1 MIYQV
6 DEEVSF
12 RMSQTA
18 DISETTQLPSEAGSP
33 SLLMSQTA
41 DISETTPLPSEAG
54 SPSLLTGLSTP
65 VSWSSTTCMDNE
77 DTVNDRFNGILYH
90 VTSDDRQ
97 ISVRY
102 SSVELYQKFVRSL
115 NKELHPKQI
124 SNTKSTYQTH
134 IRGKWCTLTADNKAA
149 SIYITGPAQK
159 LWRETVFLRLSVYLY
174 QQYVIET
181 DDIVNETYNS
191 QTSTPTR
198 PGQNYSSPLLSPV
211 STPDDLNNQQFDMD
225 SASEISQ
232 QLKELQ
238 HISKHLQEQ
247 LNSVNT
253 KLDILVQ
260 RSLDISSSSTNL
272 SIEDE
277 TNYVTIN
284 ATTDDE
290 PQVIPGSSTY
300 SDIVSKDPTPIH
312 RETNNGVNPII
323 NSPGNHASVTD
334 TVTQPNTNKKQNH
347 QNINHK
353 SSTKPNQSR
362 DSTSNMQKR
371 GSKILIIGDSILSGI
386 NRKGLSH
393 NVECQPYPGANIDTI
408 YEKVQ
413 MFDLTKFSDIVIYVG
428 GNDSSDN
435 SDTEYFEERYEQL
448 LQHITSKTPTCKI
461 HLCTSCPRGDTDV
474 EETNDVIK
482 RLCEEHEVKCIDTNS
497 GFYDKHLQ
505 LRTHFY
511 KPRDNIHLSRSGIK
525 RVLGLINETLSVVEN
540 VEKCVYSQQTSNGSQ
555 STPQRRNHYGRNA
568 RNDRNQDIRYREVR
582 LSQSHNNQYVG
593 RHGSAYHNSNDEY
606 HSENLRC
613 LKCGLTNHSTES
625 CRHKTQ
631 VQCFNCKLYGH
642 KDTSGL
648 CQRK

>member
-1 MIYQV
+1 M
-6 DEEVSF
+6 
-12 RMSQTA
+12 
-18 DISETTQLPSEAGSP
+18 
-33 SLLMSQTA
+33 
-41 DISETTPLPSEAG
+41 
-54 SPSLLTGLSTP
+54 
-65 VSWSSTTCMDNE
+65 
-77 DTVNDRFNGILYH
+77 
-90 VTSDDRQ
+90 
-97 ISVRY
+97 
-102 SSVELYQKFVRSL
+102 
-115 NKELHPKQI
+115 
-124 SNTKSTYQTH
+124 
-134 IRGKWCTLTADNKAA
+134 
-149 SIYITGPAQK
+149 
-159 LWRETVFLRLSVYLY
+159 YLY

-181 DDIVNETYNS
+181 DEIVNETYNS

-211 STPDDLNNQQFDMD
+211 GTPDDSNNQQFDMD
-225 SASEISQ
+225 SASEVSQ

-300 SDIVSKDPTPIH
+300 SDIVSKDPTVH

-334 TVTQPNTNKKQNH
+334 TLTQPNTNKKQNH

-353 SSTKPNQSR
+353 SSTKPKSQVNQSM

-393 NVECQPYPGANIDTI
+393 NVECQPYPGANIDTL

-497 GFYDKHLQ
+497 GFYDKHSQ

-511 KPRDNIHLSRSGIK
+511 YKPRDSIHLSRSGIK

-540 VEKCVYSQQTSNGSQ
+540 FEKCVYSQQTSNSSQ
-555 STPQRRNHYGRNA
+555 STPQRGNHYGRNA
-568 RNDRNQDIRYREVR
+568 RNDRNQDIHYREVR
-582 LSQSHNNQYVG
+582 LSQKHNNQYVG

-613 LKCGLTNHSTES
+613 LKCGLTNHSTDS